1 MVTKHSLLYSMV
13 IEIVTVPTLWM
24 HSSRNRQ
31 NARKGLWNDCCYW
44 GNNISVTNSLQF
56 WWTTTVQ
63 WTKIS
68 GENISASTN
77 YHCYIFSIFFYLY
90 KGILE
95 YLLVWYNL
103 TYTNRLFFWV
113 IVFTSPKIVYTTSFY
128 LGKWGGDRVKNILSD
143 FRVFYNNMI
152 WRTSWFILGKCYLR
166 R

>member
-13 IEIVTVPTLWM
+13 IEKVTVPTLWM

-77 YHCYIFSIFFYLY
+77 YHCYIFPIFFFIFIKVFWNTYLY
-90 KGILE
+90 DIT
-95 YLLVWYNL
+95 WH
-103 TYTNRLFFWV
+103 TNRLFFWV

-128 LGKWGGDRVKNILSD
+128 LGKWGGDRVKKIISD
-143 FRVFYNNMI
+143 YRVFYNNFI
-152 WRTSWFILGKCYLR
+152 CRTSWFILGKCYLR